1 MEALGSGN
9 RQRNQL
15 QIPRGIFADRVMS
28 PSRDSRYRR
37 RGPLHLCE
45 HFLRNTSEREN
56 LPTFQPQPRYDNA
69 RVAGSARASR
79 SITPLPINQ
88 LEIDE
93 TSPKG
98 ANYIPMHSKVTAVT
112 RMMDIRD
119 NGAVVGRAS
128 GLRRQGL
135 AAPAATD
142 GGSARQTLLGRPC
155 RVR

>member
-1 MEALGSGN
+1 MKALGSGN

-15 QIPRGIFADRVMS
+15 QIPRGIFAGHG
-28 PSRDSRYRR
+28 RYRR

-45 HFLRNTSEREN
+45 HFLRNTSCQWQEREKTHRHSSRSPAMTM
-56 LPTFQPQPRYDNA
+56 L
-69 RVAGSARASR
+69 GSARASR
-79 SITPLPINQ
+79 SITPLQINQ
-88 LEIDE
+88 LEIGE
-93 TSPKG
+93 TIPKR
-98 ANYIPMHSKVTAVT
+98 AKYILTHSKVTAT
-112 RMMDIRD
+112 RMTDIRD

-128 GLRRQGL
+128 GLGRQGL